1 MAVKASKPALGTRGQ
16 PERTRAA
23 ILQAAMAEFAKEGVS
38 GARTEAIARA
48 AGVNTALLY
57 YYFQDKDKLYG
68 AVLETVFSGL
78 AERILS
84 ALEADLPPR
93 EKILHYAGTHFDYI
107 AGSPIYPRL
116 MQREMM
122 GAGRGVSP
130 QARRMV
136 ERYSRPLFAKL
147 AKVIEE
153 GIAAGEFRR
162 VDPLQFIPS
171 MIAVIVF
178 YFASMPVMRLVLPGD
193 PLEPER
199 VARRRAAV
207 LDFISAALF
216 APGASGAG
224 GEGATAGKR
233 AEGGERE
240 R

>member
-1 MAVKASKPALGTRGQ
+1 MAVKPSKPALGTRGQ

-48 AGVNTALLY
+48 ARVNKALLY
-57 YYFQDKDKLYG
+57 YYFHDKEKLYE

-84 ALEADLPPR
+84 ALETDLPPR
-93 EKILHYAGTHFDYI
+93 QKILHYAGTHFDYI

-122 GAGRGVSP
+122 GAGRQVSA

-136 ERYSRPLFAKL
+136 ERYSRPLFVKL
-147 AKVIEE
+147 AKVIQD

-193 PLEPER
+193 PLAPER
-199 VARRRAAV
+199 VAQRRAAV

-216 APGASGAG
+216 APPAGGAG
-224 GEGATAGKR
+224 SDRVIAGKR
-233 AEGGERE
+233 VEGMERE

>member
-1 MAVKASKPALGTRGQ
+1 MAVKTSRPGLGTRGQ

-23 ILQAAMAEFAKEGVS
+23 ILQAAMVEFAKEGVS

-48 AGVNTALLY
+48 ARVNKALLY
-57 YYFQDKDKLYG
+57 YYFRDKETLYG

-93 EKILHYAGTHFDYI
+93 KKILHYAGTHFDYI
-107 AGSPIYPRL
+107 ACSPIYPRL

-122 GAGRGVSP
+122 GAGRQVSA

-147 AKVIEE
+147 AKVIQD

-193 PLEPER
+193 PLEPR
-199 VARRRAAV
+199 RIAQRRAAV

-216 APGASGAG
+216 AQSASGA
-224 GEGATAGKR
+224 EGKGAAAGKQV
-233 AEGGERE
+233 EGGERE